1 MYKTKDVGTPS
12 EPARVCVNSPS
23 GVYGKPSSPKNN
35 VVHIRGKKSNSGS
48 NSCSCIFIRTEVV
61 FCTTA
66 SYLYC
71 SV

>member
-48 NSCSCIFIRTEVV
+48 NSCSCIFI
-61 FCTTA
+61 
-66 SYLYC
+66 
-71 SV
+71 